1 MNRENEFYLDFI
13 GITKSCGEVKNYF
26 YHLALLAY
34 VIRKYDINLDKE
46 YESYISFVEYI
57 NKQINNYS
65 FSNYEKNLV
74 NQSLMDLLNVF
85 KKNPKIYKK
94 LIELINGHDRQV
106 ILDSVRQNYD
116 ETNDLS
122 NLISELVNKLLS
134 TKKNGRIL
142 NINCGKGN
150 FLVDAI
156 DYNDNV
162 KVSAIDQEKNNQ
174 LITNIRLYLM
184 NCEFDIFDNLE
195 VHNDKLIGYDS
206 IFCTINK
213 DIKKDDYIYNLIDDS
228 LNKKSGLERYIDIVI
243 KQLNPNGR
251 AVIILPSSLLLKS
264 DEQTYREYLINNEFV
279 EGIIELPEKILFK
292 RNIQFSMIVLKRNSK
307 LVKLIESKSFDNSSV
322 DQIYNQ
328 YINGDTY
335 IDRVDMSKKQYS
347 FLLSSYLH
355 NSNTNIENGNKLV
368 DIVKI
373 FRGLRT
379 KKDSSD
385 SFNEKCKII
394 QIGNMNEEVI
404 DINSLSEVNYLNNM
418 EKYLLK
424 NKDILLTSKGSK
436 FQCSIIQSVDKQKI
450 IASENLFVIRAIDEK
465 INPYYLLEYLNSNI
479 AKQSIFDSHLKTNKI
494 SISINEIQNMSISLK
509 SKEIQDEIGTIS
521 KNKCEFILD
530 SRKKI
535 NNDNSLII
543 SLFEKE

>member
-34 VIRKYDINLDKE
+34 VIRKYNINLDNE

-57 NKQINNYS
+57 NKQINNHS

-74 NQSLMDLLNVF
+74 NQALMDLLNIF

-94 LIELINGHDRQV
+94 QIELINGYDRQM

-162 KVSAIDQEKNNQ
+162 KVSAIDQEKINQ

-195 VHNDKLIGYDS
+195 VYDDKLIGYDS
-206 IFCTINK
+206 ILCTIDK
-213 DIKKDDYIYNLIDDS
+213 DLKKDDYIYNLLDDS

-264 DEQTYREYLINNEFV
+264 DEQPYREYLINNEFV

-292 RNIQFSMIVLKRNSK
+292 KNIQFSMIVLKRNSK
-307 LVKLIESKSFDNSSV
+307 LVKLLESKLFDNQNV
-322 DQIYNQ
+322 DEIYNR
-328 YINGDTY
+328 YINCETY

-347 FLLSSYLH
+347 FLLDAYL
-355 NSNTNIENGNKLV
+355 NVNANTDNCLKFGEIA
-368 DIVKI
+368 KI
-373 FRGLRT
+373 FRGLRI
-379 KKDSSD
+379 KRDD
-385 SFNEKCKII
+385 EDLINEKCKIV
-394 QIGNMNEEVI
+394 QIGDMNDEVI
-404 DINSLSEVNYLNNM
+404 DVYSLSETNYMNNM

-424 NKDILLTSKGSK
+424 NGDILLPSKGSK
-436 FQCSIIQSVDKQKI
+436 FQCSIIQNIDDKKI
-450 IASENLFVIRAIDEK
+450 IASENLFVIRIFDKE
-465 INPYYLLEYLNSNI
+465 INPYYLLEYLNSDI
-479 AKQSIFDSHLKTNKI
+479 GRRSIFGTQIKTNKL
-494 SISINEIQNMSISLK
+494 SISINELQNISINLQI
-509 SKEIQDEIGTIS
+509 KEIQDEIGTIS
-521 KNKCEFILD
+521 KNKCECILD
-530 SRKKI
+530 SKKKI
-535 NNDNSLII
+535 NNDNSLIL

>member
-264 DEQTYREYLINNEFV
+264 DEQPYREYLINNEFV